1 MYDLLK
7 GGNTVQ
13 SLMLGAATGG
23 VNGGDI
29 LFQLLAFIILMLLL
43 RKYAWGPL
51 MGIMKE
57 RQTFITNEIEAAEAS
72 RKEAEEHLAAQ
83 IEELKQAREEARAI
97 IENAKKQGE
106 AQGEAIIQASREE
119 AERVKESA
127 LADIASEREKAVA
140 TLRKE
145 VASLSVMIASKVIA
159 KELDER
165 SQEKLIQDYLQ
176 EAGEAR

>member
-1 MYDLLK
+1 
-7 GGNTVQ
+7 
-13 SLMLGAATGG
+13 MLGAATGG

-57 RQTFITNEIEAAEAS
+57 RQNFITNEIEAAEAS
-72 RKEAEEHLAAQ
+72 RKEAEEHLATQ
-83 IEELKQAREEARAI
+83 IQELKQAREEARAI

>member
-1 MYDLLK
+1 
-7 GGNTVQ
+7 
-13 SLMLGAATGG
+13 MLGAATGG

-29 LFQLLAFIILMLLL
+29 LFQLLAFFILMLLL

-57 RQTFITNEIEAAEAS
+57 RQNFITNEIEAAEAS
-72 RKEAEEHLAAQ
+72 RKEAKEHLATQ

-119 AERVKESA
+119 AERVKVSA

>member
-1 MYDLLK
+1 
-7 GGNTVQ
+7 
-13 SLMLGAATGG
+13 MLGAATGG

-29 LFQLLAFIILMLLL
+29 LFQLLAFFILMLLL

-57 RQTFITNEIEAAEAS
+57 RQNFITNEIEAAEAS
-72 RKEAEEHLAAQ
+72 RKEAEEHLATQ

>member
-1 MYDLLK
+1 
-7 GGNTVQ
+7 
-13 SLMLGAATGG
+13 MLGAATGG

-29 LFQLLAFIILMLLL
+29 LFQLLAFFILMLLL

-57 RQTFITNEIEAAEAS
+57 RQNFITNEIEAAEAS
-72 RKEAEEHLAAQ
+72 RKEAEEHLAKQ

>member
-1 MYDLLK
+1 
-7 GGNTVQ
+7 
-13 SLMLGAATGG
+13 MLGAATG

-57 RQTFITNEIEAAEAS
+57 RQNFITNEIEAAETS
-72 RKEAEEHLAAQ
+72 RKEADKHLAAQ

-106 AQGEAIIQASREE
+106 AQGESIIKASRVE